1 MTKQEFLQT
10 YLVERCGTDCSKW
23 DGLKEKFGEENL
35 LAMWV
40 ADMEFKTCDEI
51 VEAMM
56 ERTQHG
62 VFGYSCVPDD
72 YYQVFLTGWNA
83 GIIFRSGRNGYDFLR
98 GA

>member
-40 ADMEFKTCDEI
+40 ADMELL
-51 VEAMM
+51 
-56 ERTQHG
+56 
-62 VFGYSCVPDD
+62 P
-72 YYQVFLTGWNA
+72 
-83 GIIFRSGRNGYDFLR
+83 GIF
-98 GA
+98 

>member
-51 VEAMM
+51 VEAAW
-56 ERTQHG
+56 G
-62 VFGYSCVPDD
+62 V
-72 YYQVFLTGWNA
+72 W
-83 GIIFRSGRNGYDFLR
+83 I
-98 GA
+98 